1 MLAKVILLK
10 KSWKTVASA
19 ANYVV
24 DDLKKTPEQPEP
36 GGYEPEDAAN
46 YLAREGVLEAASFH
60 LEGLNPTDPDDRR
73 QIIKL
78 MDSTARAWA
87 SRSKAN
93 PKTNPFYH
101 VVLSWKEGEQPT
113 IDQATAA
120 AVKALNAVGMAN
132 NQAFFAIHRDK
143 DHHHHIHIIANRV
156 HPDHLILTGP
166 PRYDFLV
173 LDKTCREIEL
183 EQGWQH
189 DNGPHVVID
198 GQIKRLTHALR
209 RQLGLEA
216 DKSLAPYAPAVKA
229 RMGEVKA
236 GLPSLAGW
244 LKNKVAPEL
253 LATQNWQEFHCA
265 CAARGLRV
273 VKVKSGLIFEAN
285 MLDKATQTK
294 ASTVHYALSLGRL
307 QNRFVELNR
316 YAVVGPHRPPSRF
329 CLLWCLRTRA

>member
-36 GGYEPEDAAN
+36 GHDAVEDAAN
-46 YLAREGVLEAASFH
+46 YLAREGVLEAASFNM
-60 LEGLNPTDPDDRR
+60 EGLNPTDPDDRGKSSSDGR
-73 QIIKL
+73 HSAGLGLKIKGH
-78 MDSTARAWA
+78 
-87 SRSKAN
+87 

-101 VVLSWKEGEQPT
+101 VVLSWKAGEQPT
-113 IDQATAA
+113 MDQATVAA
-120 AVKALNAVGMAN
+120 ARALKAVGMAN

-198 GQIKRLTHALR
+198 GQIKRLVARPAPPARTGNRQVTGTVCTGRQGTHGRSQGRTAI
-209 RQLGLEA
+209 
-216 DKSLAPYAPAVKA
+216 P
-229 RMGEVKA
+229 
-236 GLPSLAGW
+236 
-244 LKNKVAPEL
+244 
-253 LATQNWQEFHCA
+253 
-265 CAARGLRV
+265 
-273 VKVKSGLIFEAN
+273 
-285 MLDKATQTK
+285 
-294 ASTVHYALSLGRL
+294 GRL
-307 QNRFVELNR
+307 AQK
-316 YAVVGPHRPPSRF
+316 
-329 CLLWCLRTRA
+329 